1 MYFKIKYHI
10 LNIISLIGYSLLPT
24 TAKAQIQLP
33 NELKPNYI
41 PDVEGATAED
51 KINAVAGNLI
61 ITVLQVA
68 GGIAVILI
76 IVTAFNYVLA
86 RGEEE
91 KISQAKTTMGW
102 IIGGLLLI
110 ATSYAIIRFV
120 IKLTLITEEAN
131 L

>member
-1 MYFKIKYHI
+1 MYFKLKYYTYC
-10 LNIISLIGYSLLPT
+10 LLSFIGYSLLPA

-33 NELKPNYI
+33 SDLKPNYI
-41 PDVEGATAED
+41 PDVEGATAAD
-51 KINAVAGNLI
+51 KINNVAGNLI

-68 GGIAVILI
+68 GGVAVILI
-76 IVTAFNYVLA
+76 IVTAFNYVIA
-86 RGEEE
+86 QGEEE

-120 IKLTLITEEAN
+120 IKLTLITEEAS